1 MRCGAVRCCA
11 VGRGGKG
18 CGVMVGVRVARWHS
32 VTWSGTHADH
42 SQPSPVSPLQYST
55 VYCKLNCVS
64 RWLAGWLACA
74 RPAPAPAAAAAAAAA
89 AAPCPAPCSVL
100 PFLPSILA
108 CIPTNSIQPA
118 PARFS
123 RHTAYCAALYSKV
136 RYGLVTGTESR
147 KKKYEFPYES
157 SRLGLFRPA
166 SLVCCNTVSAVM
178 SHGFGARESESEIQ
192 LTSRPS
198 CRAS

>member
-64 RWLAGWLACA
+64 RWLAGWLVRALPQPLLLLLLLLLLL
-74 RPAPAPAAAAAAAAA
+74 RPALHLVPFFLSFLLFSLASQPIQFSPHRRAFHGTQHT
-89 AAPCPAPCSVL
+89 VL
-100 PFLPSILA
+100 HCTVKYDTAWLQVQRAGKRNTSFRTSRVALA
-108 CIPTNSIQPA
+108 SSDLRA
-118 PARFS
+118 S
-123 RHTAYCAALYSKV
+123 CAA
-136 RYGLVTGTESR
+136 TQ
-147 KKKYEFPYES
+147 
-157 SRLGLFRPA
+157 
-166 SLVCCNTVSAVM
+166 SA
-178 SHGFGARESESEIQ
+178 
-192 LTSRPS
+192 PS
-198 CRAS
+198 